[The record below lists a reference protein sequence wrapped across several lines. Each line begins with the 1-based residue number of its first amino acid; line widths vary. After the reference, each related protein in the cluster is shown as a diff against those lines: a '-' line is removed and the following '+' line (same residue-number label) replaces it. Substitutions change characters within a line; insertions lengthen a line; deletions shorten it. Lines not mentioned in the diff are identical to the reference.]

1 MSFKTYEKA
10 SITSCKVCEMN
21 EEHVY
26 ALLQCFHLLFSS
38 LLQLVVV
45 VYVVVVLWLVS
56 SNFRQAASNA
66 RERGNSGFNTVA
78 RNIVRKVANF
88 QGINRLETRI
98 MRLVKLPMSA

>member
-1 MSFKTYEKA
+1 MKKRA
-10 SITSCKVCEMN
+10 LTSCKVCEMN

-26 ALLQCFHLLFSS
+26 YALLQYFHLLFSS

-56 SNFRQAASNA
+56 SNFRQAATNA

-98 MRLVKLPMSA
+98 MRLVKLLMSA